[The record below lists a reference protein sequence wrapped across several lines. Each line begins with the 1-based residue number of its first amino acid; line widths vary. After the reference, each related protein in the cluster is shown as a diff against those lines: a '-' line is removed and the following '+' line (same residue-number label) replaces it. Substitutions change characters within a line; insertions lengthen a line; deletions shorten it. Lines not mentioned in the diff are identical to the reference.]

1 MVDYTNWF
9 WYTFFIKWPVRL
21 MVRTL
26 PSQGRNTGS
35 IPVRATKRDFTCV
48 GSLFCLIIEK
58 ILGSIMLYTMCVIF
72 AQ

>member
-1 MVDYTNWF
+1 
-9 WYTFFIKWPVRL
+9 
-21 MVRTL
+21 
-26 PSQGRNTGS
+26 
-35 IPVRATKRDFTCV
+35 V